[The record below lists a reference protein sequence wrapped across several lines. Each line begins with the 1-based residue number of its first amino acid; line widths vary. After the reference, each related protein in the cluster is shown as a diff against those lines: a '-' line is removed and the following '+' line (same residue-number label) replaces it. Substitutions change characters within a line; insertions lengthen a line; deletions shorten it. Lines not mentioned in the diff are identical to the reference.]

1 MVAPF
6 CLDMFSGM
14 GGWSA
19 GAKRVLGCGT
29 RFTAVDIDRDALASY
44 RVNHP
49 EAQTIERKLPACIS
63 DLLPSDR
70 RLCWIFASPP
80 CTNLSKANKRASSA
94 ERECDLD
101 LVEWCA
107 RLMMGTA
114 CAGWWMEQVPTSPV
128 IERLTAIRRESPDA
142 LDFEIFD
149 FGRQFGVPQ
158 SRRRVLVS
166 RQDAIRRLRDTHV
179 PSVTVHDLLS
189 PPYHAP
195 QQRCT
200 QLFSVG
206 GHDGNKNLSLRSVHD
221 ASFTVTRNALYWAS
235 PTCPRFLKLSSRE
248 IATLQCFPSEH
259 ELPDRKGTAYRLL
272 GNAIPPSVA
281 EHCVAAARDCVDR
294 HAEVAGLRARVA
306 YLEARVRA
314 LER

>member
-1 MVAPF
+1 MDVPF
-6 CLDMFSGM
+6 CLELFSGM

-19 GAKRVLGCGT
+19 GAKRVLGGGT

-44 RVNHP
+44 RANHP
-49 EAQTIERKLPACIS
+49 EAQIIERRLPACINIS

-80 CTNLSKANKRASSA
+80 FTNLSKANKRASPA

-101 LVEWCA
+101 L
-107 RLMMGTA
+107 
-114 CAGWWMEQVPTSPV
+114 VPTSPV

-149 FGRQFGVPQ
+149 FGRRFGVPQ

-166 RQDAIRRLRDTHV
+166 RPDAIRRLRDINV
-179 PSVTVHDLLS
+179 PSVTVHDMLS

-195 QQRCT
+195 QQQCT

-206 GHDGNKNLSLRSVHD
+206 GHGNKNLSLRSVHD

-235 PTCPRFLKLSSRE
+235 PTCPRFLKLSPRE
-248 IATLQCFPSEH
+248 IATLQCFPSDH
-259 ELPDRKGTAYRLL
+259 ELPDRKGT
-272 GNAIPPSVA
+272 
-281 EHCVAAARDCVDR
+281 
-294 HAEVAGLRARVA
+294 
-306 YLEARVRA
+306 
-314 LER
+314 